1 MVLLNAD
8 DYPAL
13 KIFAEADLFRGAT
26 GNNVVFDQ
34 NGCARPERGPD
45 YLDPRPRRARFN
57 LPSN

>member
-13 KIFAEADLFRGAT
+13 EIFAEAYLFRGET

-34 NGCARPERGPD
+34 NGCAPP
-45 YLDPRPRRARFN
+45 RARA
-57 LPSN
+57 